1 MRSPLPARK
10 VAALLLLLASAGAC
24 GKTAIPAPE
33 AGVDPPDGGSADRI
47 QPADQQPPSD
57 VQAPPDQ
64 RPPPDV
70 FVPGDRQPPD
80 VISPPIDTRPPS
92 DTTPS
97 RSGLDPSRAVASL
110 TDAELGRL
118 CDWGVGALGGYGTV
132 MFCTDGS
139 QIRNSPS
146 RASCIA
152 GHDRSARCRATVG
165 DSEDCLWT
173 LATLGCSQAIIQFRP
188 SCQLMS
194 SCQRP

>member
-10 VAALLLLLASAGAC
+10 AAALLVLLVAGGGC
-24 GKTAIPAPE
+24 GKTPIPAPE
-33 AGVDPPDGGSADRI
+33 AGVDPPDAGSDRLA
-47 QPADQQPPSD
+47 PVDRGFPSEL
-57 VQAPPDQ
+57 QIPPDQ
-64 RPPPDV
+64 RPLDLVLPGDRPPPDV
-70 FVPGDRQPPD
+70 MPP
-80 VISPPIDTRPPS
+80 PTDTRPPPP
-92 DTTPS
+92 DTIAPS

-146 RASCIA
+146 RESCIG
-152 GHDRSARCRATVG
+152 GHDRSARCRATVA

-188 SCQLMS
+188 SCQLMN

>member
-1 MRSPLPARK
+1 MRSPLRARK
-10 VAALLLLLASAGAC
+10 AAFVFLLASTGAC

-33 AGVDPPDGGSADRI
+33 AGVDPPDAGTDRLA
-47 QPADQQPPSD
+47 PADMRFPSEL
-57 VQAPPDQ
+57 QIPPDQ
-64 RPPPDV
+64 RPPDV
-70 FVPGDRQPPD
+70 VLPGDRPPPD
-80 VISPPIDTRPPS
+80 VISPPADTRPPP
-92 DTTPS
+92 DTIAPS
-97 RSGLDPSRAVASL
+97 RSGLDPSRTVASL

-146 RASCIA
+146 RQSCIA
-152 GHDRSARCRATVG
+152 GHDRSARCQATVG

-188 SCQLMS
+188 SCQLMN

>member
-33 AGVDPPDGGSADRI
+33 AGVDPPDAGTDRTT
-47 QPADQQPPSD
+47 P
-57 VQAPPDQ
+57 
-64 RPPPDV
+64 PPPDM
-70 FVPGDRQPPD
+70 GSPPD
-80 VISPPIDTRPPS
+80 FRIVRTPDVVLPFDLRAPDVMPPPIDTRPPP
-92 DTTPS
+92 DTITPT

-146 RASCIA
+146 RESCIA
-152 GHDRSARCRATVG
+152 GHDRSVRCRATVG